1 MLDTLIKSLQ
11 IKMTYRVNTI
21 IYAIKQIPILKSIFS
36 DKLYSLAWLK
46 ALLTVISIFREI
58 IGTFIW
64 KFIYVFLMIVFPLN
78 MMTASED
85 ALIIPE
91 WGRALQ
97 VFFFLTLAGGLAN
110 NDFFTGSM
118 DKYYSVILLRMDAKK
133 HAISHYIYL
142 LFRFFLGFTAVGI
155 VAALIC
161 DAPIWQGLIIPFYV
175 VAVKLIVSAI
185 DVKNYEKQF
194 ANKDEKTKKYF
205 VRTQGGTAIGYV
217 KFAFIGVFLALA
229 YFPVGAGL
237 EIPVNIIVI
246 LMLVAIVLGIV
257 SIFILKN
264 FKNYRKMYKLGI
276 SEFMESRSLLQ
287 NANQEIYRKTID
299 DKTQVESNKSGF
311 EFLNELFVKRHRKIL
326 WRATR
331 NITIG
336 IGIAVV
342 LASALMLIVPDSK
355 ELVNT
360 LICERL
366 SIVSFVLYFMNRGQ
380 AYTRALF
387 SNCDCS
393 LLTYP
398 VYRKGSNILK
408 LFRLRLLEI
417 SKVNLVPAAA
427 LAAGLALLLFISGGP
442 ENPSF
447 YLVVIVSVIAFGIF
461 FSVHY
466 LAMYYLLQPFN
477 VNTEVKSGLYNIVVG
492 ITYAACYIMMYT
504 EVPTKWFALIAVTFC
519 IIYSIVASILAYTL
533 APKTFKIRY

>member
-1 MLDTLIKSLQ
+1 MK
-11 IKMTYRVNTI
+11 
-21 IYAIKQIPILKSIFS
+21 
-36 DKLYSLAWLK
+36 KL
-46 ALLTVISIFREI
+46 
-58 IGTFIW
+58 
-64 KFIYVFLMIVFPLN
+64 
-78 MMTASED
+78 
-85 ALIIPE
+85 
-91 WGRALQ
+91 
-97 VFFFLTLAGGLAN
+97 
-110 NDFFTGSM
+110 
-118 DKYYSVILLRMDAKK
+118 
-133 HAISHYIYL
+133 
-142 LFRFFLGFTAVGI
+142 AV
-155 VAALIC
+155 A
-161 DAPIWQGLIIPFYV
+161 
-175 VAVKLIVSAI
+175 
-185 DVKNYEKQF
+185 
-194 ANKDEKTKKYF
+194 
-205 VRTQGGTAIGYV
+205 
-217 KFAFIGVFLALA
+217 
-229 YFPVGAGL
+229 
-237 EIPVNIIVI
+237 
-246 LMLVAIVLGIV
+246 
-257 SIFILKN
+257 
-264 FKNYRKMYKLGI
+264 
-276 SEFMESRSLLQ
+276 
-287 NANQEIYRKTID
+287 
-299 DKTQVESNKSGF
+299 
-311 EFLNELFVKRHRKIL
+311 
-326 WRATR
+326 
-331 NITIG
+331 
-336 IGIAVV
+336 
-342 LASALMLIVPDSK
+342 LASAMMLIVPDSK
-355 ELVNT
+355 ELVNA